1 MLIFYPFYLIHYSS
15 LIYSYQFPYLLLIL
29 PSYFY
34 LSHYNYSN
42 ILTYTFQPSIYHVL
56 ILLPLFPVISNPFRC
71 YESDTLFDC
80 SPYVLRFPDR
90 SNDKYRAI
98 FIIEIKASLEKM
110 CLARGEAMQRTYM
123 EDCRVLSIL
132 FLNKRCIARAR

>member
-1 MLIFYPFYLIHYSS
+1 MKTKIQHLTSLSMDRSKRRTRSFRFSVSSSQASVFVDENDGIKYCYHRKYLKVK
-15 LIYSYQFPYLLLIL
+15 IL
-29 PSYFY
+29 DK
-34 LSHYNYSN
+34 
-42 ILTYTFQPSIYHVL
+42 
-56 ILLPLFPVISNPFRC
+56 C
-71 YESDTLFDC
+71 KDTLQIK
-80 SPYVLRFPDR
+80 
-90 SNDKYRAI
+90 KYRAI